1 MIYDYNKILGNAG
14 EEAAAEYLKK
24 KKYKIIERNHKNTYG
39 EIDIIARYKK
49 DIIFIEVKT
58 RKSDKYG
65 MPYEAVNYYKQN
77 RIIRAAKSYLYKNKL
92 YDVNVHFDIVEVYG
106 AMSDTGFELDEI
118 IHIKNAIEQV
128 SIF

>member
-1 MIYDYNKILGNAG
+1 MHGYNKLLGTLG
-14 EEAAAEYLKK
+14 EDAAAEYLKK

-49 DIIFIEVKT
+49 DIIFVEVKT
-58 RKSDKYG
+58 RRSDEYG
-65 MPYEAVNYYKQN
+65 RPYDAVNYYKQN
-77 RIIRAAKSYLYKNKL
+77 RIIRAAKSYLYKNKIF
-92 YDVNVHFDIVEVYG
+92 DINVRFDIVEVYG
-106 AMSDTGFELDEI
+106 VMSDTGFKLDEV

>member
-1 MIYDYNKILGNAG
+1 MIYGYNKIFGNAG